1 MEVRLQVF
9 ERGFQRPA
17 FAGEVS
23 HLLGRHLARYIRQD
37 VDHRRPVSGRFVQRD
52 TQATKDRLVAVRI
65 HHTHALL
72 RDLTRWRT
80 PIRAQGSYNLKRQ
93 PLMFASNAEGA
104 SLVDLTEKGA
114 GTAIAV
120 FNPEVTG
127 LNRGQDCP
135 EQRAFLRMA
144 IFAWKD

>member
-1 MEVRLQVF
+1 MTETLYPCRDAQSITQTPQCSPNALWVEF
-9 ERGFQRPA
+9 
-17 FAGEVS
+17 S
-23 HLLGRHLARYIRQD
+23 HLLGRHLARHMRQD

-80 PIRAQGSYNLKRQ
+80 TIRAQGSYNLTRE
-93 PLMFASNAEGA
+93 PLMFASHAEGA
-104 SLVDLTEKGA
+104 ALVDLTPKGA

-120 FNPEVTG
+120 CN
-127 LNRGQDCP
+127 
-135 EQRAFLRMA
+135 
-144 IFAWKD
+144 